1 MSERS
6 TPGSRSARNISPES
20 ESKHLKQ
27 IAKKVKQEFK
37 LREYTQNVKVS
48 EAYKRLAELE
58 VDDWKNIPKCVKLIL
73 KDLVLVTG
81 KQKEEMGVS

>member
-1 MSERS
+1 M
-6 TPGSRSARNISPES
+6 
-20 ESKHLKQ
+20 
-27 IAKKVKQEFK
+27 
-37 LREYTQNVKVS
+37 REYTQNVKVS